1 MNGKKTLRL
10 SLAASMILMSSSAQ
24 AFEPITTVLGIVGG
38 PLFCKM
44 ISCKSTETNTIY
56 VQQPMDPK
64 TVARIEKMKADFK
77 WDTEFCRLSPILEPG
92 EQLCY
97 VNDSIYK

>member
-1 MNGKKTLRL
+1 
-10 SLAASMILMSSSAQ
+10 MILMSSSAQ

-44 ISCKSTETNTIY
+44 ITCKSTETNTIY

-77 WDTEFCRLSPILEPG
+77 WDTEFCRLSPICLLYTSPSPRDKR
-92 EQLCY
+92 Q
-97 VNDSIYK
+97 SRMPSSA